1 MYWIIIFIIS
11 LACLSDWERKKLIIF
26 AVTNKPI
33 LDQRCTCSYIL
44 IVMKSTVLVFVIISG
59 FYSKGWMVE
68 GLFEN
73 RQVNSRFKIINFNLT
88 NRGYYMVAGRYE
100 ISLRIR
106 SAHSWNIFQLEN
118 IILASPNGHVMFS
131 LLHKHWWKSKNI
143 SLSLQKA
150 QFFCPYS
157 F

>member
-1 MYWIIIFIIS
+1 M
-11 LACLSDWERKKLIIF
+11 IIF

-44 IVMKSTVLVFVIISG
+44 IVMKSTVLVFIIIGSG

-88 NRGYYMVAGRYE
+88 NRGYYMVAGRNE

-106 SAHSWNIFQLEN
+106 SAHS
-118 IILASPNGHVMFS
+118 
-131 LLHKHWWKSKNI
+131 
-143 SLSLQKA
+143 
-150 QFFCPYS
+150 
-157 F
+157 